1 MDMELLKKEF
11 DEAKKRQTTGE
22 YWFPKESSNLI
33 RVLPPKNPKK
43 LFYVPTG
50 LHYGLLGS
58 GMELCPKTTF
68 DKPCPV
74 CELLAK
80 LTEMNI
86 PKAAKLIGD
95 LGLRKRFAM
104 NVLDLDGDSNK
115 IVQFLAP
122 GKVRVKIMSIIFD
135 PDYGD
140 ITHATKGRNIVVE
153 KTTNP
158 MNRINTDYDVRPK
171 PSLAPIDPKISEA
184 ILDLD
189 EILAGRLKSYEQL
202 QKMLLGEDED
212 IESIDDVIALYE
224 EKAHKRVEQGAQ
236 KQQGVKSFR
245 SDAPPPEPLKS
256 NYPATETAVKHIDPI
271 QEKISKLFGK

>member
-1 MDMELLKKEF
+1 MDLELLKREF
-11 DEAKKRQTTGE
+11 EEAKKRQTTGE
-22 YWFPKESSNLI
+22 YWFPKESVNVI

-43 LFYVPTG
+43 LFYALTG

-58 GMELCPKTTF
+58 GMELCPKITF
-68 DKPCPV
+68 GKPCPI

-80 LTEMNI
+80 LTELNI

-95 LGLRKRFAM
+95 LGVRKRFAM
-104 NVLDLDGDSNK
+104 NILDLDGDPNK

-122 GKVRVKIMSIIFD
+122 GKVRVKIMSAIFD
-135 PDYGD
+135 VDYGD

-171 PSLAPIDPKISEA
+171 PNFAPVDPKIIEA

-189 EILAGRLKSYEQL
+189 EILASRLKSYEQL
-202 QKMLLGEDED
+202 QKILLGEED
-212 IESIDDVIALYE
+212 GIESIDDVIALYE
-224 EKAHKRVEQGAQ
+224 EKGHKKGEQNLQ
-236 KQQGVKSFR
+236 KQPGAK
-245 SDAPPPEPLKS
+245 PLKIDGS
-256 NYPATETAVKHIDPI
+256 LSEPIKDTEPIKETEQKSIDPI
-271 QEKISKLFGK
+271 QEKISKLFKK